1 MKCVQKCQKI
11 AGCWECAVYGSRPPI
26 ASKPGSSPLERP
38 GLDNSTS
45 QAWADAIY
53 PHTIVFGTLSCPFLL
68 KECDN
73 VEVSTIRGGTRAGC
87 VRPWLTLDS
96 MILFRPCCSS
106 EDEPCFEAIGGR
118 EPQTAHCFQMGSAV
132 KWVFCALFDTM
143 SIVKLFHSF
152 ENRKILPNNSS
163 WRCSLYR
170 NTIFKSWLQLL
181 SASILQ
187 LPNKSHS
194 FRLCHSANK
203 KLLNVY
209 VPHLSIN
216 SDSRNLYYK

>member
-106 EDEPCFEAIGGR
+106 EDEPCFEAMRSGTTNG
-118 EPQTAHCFQMGSAV
+118 ALFSDGLCCQMGILCTFWHYV
-132 KWVFCALFDTM
+132 YCKTF
-143 SIVKLFHSF
+143 SF
-152 ENRKILPNNSS
+152 LRKSKNSS
-163 WRCSLYR
+163 KQFLVKV
-170 NTIFKSWLQLL
+170 F
-181 SASILQ
+181 SI
-187 LPNKSHS
+187 S
-194 FRLCHSANK
+194 
-203 KLLNVY
+203 
-209 VPHLSIN
+209 
-216 SDSRNLYYK
+216 